1 MVSKDSLQFLHNSL
15 EHLPNKYICLLQVGR
30 EKCMPG
36 YQYTNY
42 RDFYLIHFIKSGR
55 GTLSINNQTYVLNS
69 NDAFL
74 IRPNQIAFYTADK
87 EFPWEYYYFAFN
99 GLMAPE
105 LIEHTYFKNNGLIHT
120 LPDAQH
126 QSQLSVSTL

>member
-1 MVSKDSLQFLHNSL
+1 M
-15 EHLPNKYICLLQVGR
+15 
-30 EKCMPG
+30 
-36 YQYTNY
+36 
-42 RDFYLIHFIKSGR
+42 IHFIKSGR

-74 IRPNQIAFYTADK
+74 IRPNQIAVDTADK

-105 LIEHTYFKNNGLIHT
+105 LIERTYFKNNGLIHT